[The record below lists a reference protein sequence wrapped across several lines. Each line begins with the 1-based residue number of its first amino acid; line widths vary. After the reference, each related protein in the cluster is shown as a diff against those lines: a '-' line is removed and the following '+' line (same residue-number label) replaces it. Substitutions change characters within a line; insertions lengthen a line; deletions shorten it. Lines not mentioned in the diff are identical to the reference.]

1 MALVEEVK
9 DLLDYNLVTVKSLK
23 PFKME
28 KWTDGED
35 IELPRDTL
43 LQINQ
48 LDEDYAEVS
57 VIKCSKALKQT
68 EKLGVVDLADN
79 GVFTLEEVL

>member
-1 MALVEEVK
+1 M
-9 DLLDYNLVTVKSLK
+9 VTVKSLK
-23 PFKME
+23 SFKLE

-43 LQINQ
+43 LQVNE
-48 LDEDYAEVS
+48 LDGDYAEVT
-57 VIKCSKALKQT
+57 VVKCSKALKQT
-68 EKLGVVDLADN
+68 EKLGVVDLGDV